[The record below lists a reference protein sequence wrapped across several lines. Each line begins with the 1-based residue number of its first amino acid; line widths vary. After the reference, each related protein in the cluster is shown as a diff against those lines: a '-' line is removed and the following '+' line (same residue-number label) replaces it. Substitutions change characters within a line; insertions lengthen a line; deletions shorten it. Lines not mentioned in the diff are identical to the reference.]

1 MRAARE
7 GDVDRLQALIETGED
22 IDHTD
27 ELLTALML
35 AAREG
40 HVDALTLL
48 LEAGADKDPRDK
60 DGMTALM
67 RATIS
72 GHVECVSELIKAG
85 ADTAVNQ
92 AKPAATHPAGP
103 PPRRGRPPTP
113 TTRDRRLIT
122 TPSGLWTTFSM
133 ASFATK
139 SSQIS
144 HHNKCKPK

>member
-48 LEAGADKDPRDK
+48 LEAGADISYQDK

-122 TPSGLWTTFSM
+122 TAGPLTTFST
-133 ASFATK
+133 ASLATT